1 MSTPETET
9 RDEQTEA
16 CHSLNE
22 LRFVRRRE
30 VRKLT
35 GWSDPTLWR
44 RIRDGLFPRPFK
56 DCGRDAWH
64 YKDVRK
70 ALEDAASIV

>member
-1 MSTPETET
+1 MFTT
-9 RDEQTEA
+9 RPH
-16 CHSLNE
+16 HSLDD

-56 DCGRDAWH
+56 DCGRDAWY
-64 YKDVRK
+64 YKDVRA
-70 ALEDAASIV
+70 ALENASNDTTEDAA

>member
-1 MSTPETET
+1 MSTTEV
-9 RDEQTEA
+9 QTT
-16 CHSLNE
+16 LDE
-22 LRFVRRRE
+22 LRFVRRSE

-64 YKDVRK
+64 YKDVRT
-70 ALEDAASIV
+70 ALENASKETTGDAA